1 MKLRAA
7 VLLLAAAALARG
19 VELPAPLPA
28 YWTTNTVFRDLPTN
42 AAPAGALATP
52 LVPTERGLATYA
64 YRTPRAVALPVAPTS
79 GVDVCF
85 LPLGYHETGA
95 AVTNVAQGAEILVCA
110 PDVVKAVVWRAR
122 RQLVAG
128 SGIPV
133 LADHAGAPVGRVKQV
148 WFDEARGGCARL
160 ELAPSG
166 ETAARTRGSISPRL
180 LLLRAST
187 TATTNGFPSDAYA
200 IPWRVEE
207 ISLVS
212 SPQLPGTRS
221 VGGLIPLER
230 LPAIPTV
237 SRSEQEDEQ

>member
-1 MKLRAA
+1 VKLRAA
-7 VLLLAAAALARG
+7 VLAALAAAALARG

-52 LVPTERGLATYA
+52 LVPTERGLATYTW
-64 YRTPRAVALPVAPTS
+64 RTPRAVPLPVAPTS

-85 LPLGYHETGA
+85 LPIGYHETGA

-128 SGIPV
+128 AGIPV

-148 WFDEARGGCARL
+148 WFDETRGGCARL
-160 ELAPSG
+160 ELAPAG

-187 TATTNGFPSDAYA
+187 SATTNGFPSDAYA
-200 IPWRVEE
+200 LPWRVEE
-207 ISLVS
+207 ISLVR
-212 SPQLPGTRS
+212 SPRLPGTRS
-221 VGGLIPLER
+221 VGGLFPLGR
-230 LPAIPTV
+230 LPAVPTV
-237 SRSEQEDEQ
+237 PRNKQEE

>member
-52 LVPTERGLATYA
+52 LVPTERGLATYTW
-64 YRTPRAVALPVAPTS
+64 RTPRAVALPVAPTS

-110 PDVVKAVVWRAR
+110 PDV
-122 RQLVAG
+122 
-128 SGIPV
+128 
-133 LADHAGAPVGRVKQV
+133 LADHAGAPVGRVRQV
-148 WFDEARGGCARL
+148 WFDETRGGFARL
-160 ELAPSG
+160 ELAPAG

-187 TATTNGFPSDAYA
+187 TATTNGFPADAYA
-200 IPWRVEE
+200 LPWRVEE
-207 ISLVS
+207 ISLVRYGCRPS
-212 SPQLPGTRS
+212 RPFRERNPNN
-221 VGGLIPLER
+221 ER
-230 LPAIPTV
+230 LR
-237 SRSEQEDEQ
+237 SRLA